1 MMKVAFGTVVYKMA
15 YTYHEDFINAINH
28 QDTKDFDVLLLND
41 NLNDEKCE
49 YLTNRIK
56 QKVVW
61 VNCKTNNTIPELKIE
76 LMKSAKEKGYDL
88 LIWGDFDD
96 SFSEN
101 RISKHIMNYDSKYS
115 FYYNELYYMD
125 QINRFF
131 CMLPPV
137 IEEINPILECNFLGF
152 SNTALNMN
160 AIDYTLLNSLNTKQT
175 IAFDW
180 MVFSLLLL
188 QGHRGKKIEDCITY
202 YRIHEHNIAGETHYS
217 IEGLKKEIE
226 IKVAHYSK
234 LVDID
239 SRYFGLYKFY
249 TDLKN
254 SFKINL
260 LLEKSTINNHY
271 WWGIIN
277 KDNIL
282 RNGPL

>member
-15 YTYHEDFINAINH
+15 YPYHEDFINAINY
-28 QDTKDFDVLLLND
+28 QNNKGFDVLLLND
-41 NLNDEKCE
+41 NLTDEDCE
-49 YLTNRIK
+49 CLTNRIK
-56 QKVVW
+56 QKIIW
-61 VNCKTNNTIPELKIE
+61 INCKINSTISELKIE
-76 LMKSAKEKGYDL
+76 LIKSAKEKKYDL
-88 LIWGDFDD
+88 LIFGDFDD

-101 RISKHIMNYDSKYS
+101 RISKYIMNYDSKYS

-125 QINRFF
+125 QRNRVFG
-131 CMLPPV
+131 MLPPV
-137 IEEINPILECNFLGF
+137 VEEINPILECNFIGF

-160 AIDYTLLNSLNTKQT
+160 KIDYPLINSLYTKQT

-188 QGHRGKKIEDCITY
+188 QGHKGKKIEDCITY

-217 IEGLKKEIE
+217 IEGLKKEVE

-239 SRYFGLYKFY
+239 ARYSGLYKFY
-249 TDLKN
+249 IDLQN
-254 SFKINL
+254 SFNTN

-271 WWGIIN
+271 WWGSIN
-277 KDNIL
+277 RDNIL
-282 RNGPL
+282 RDGP

>member
-1 MMKVAFGTVVYKMA
+1 MRVAFGTVIYKMA
-15 YTYHEDFINAINH
+15 HSYQEDYINAINN

-41 NLNDEKCE
+41 NLNNEKCE

-56 QKVVW
+56 QKIIW
-61 VNCKTNNTIPELKIE
+61 VNRKTDMTIPELKIE
-76 LMKSAKEKGYDL
+76 LIKSAKEKEYEL
-88 LIWGDFDD
+88 LIFGDFDD

-101 RISKHIMNYDSKYS
+101 RISQYILNYDSKYS

-125 QINRFF
+125 QKNRFF
-131 CMLPPV
+131 YMLPPIV
-137 IEEINPILECNFLGF
+137 EEINPILECNFLGF

-160 AIDYTLLNSLNTKQT
+160 TIDHTLLNSLNTKQT

-188 QGHRGKKIEDCITY
+188 QGHKGKKIEDCLTY

-217 IEGLKKEIE
+217 IEGLKKEVE

-234 LVDID
+234 LVGID
-239 SRYFGLYKFY
+239 SRYLGLYKFY

-254 SFKINL
+254 SFTTNL
-260 LLEKSTINNHY
+260 LLKKLTINNQY
-271 WWGIIN
+271 WWGSIN
-277 KDNIL
+277 KDDVL
-282 RNGPL
+282 RDWPL